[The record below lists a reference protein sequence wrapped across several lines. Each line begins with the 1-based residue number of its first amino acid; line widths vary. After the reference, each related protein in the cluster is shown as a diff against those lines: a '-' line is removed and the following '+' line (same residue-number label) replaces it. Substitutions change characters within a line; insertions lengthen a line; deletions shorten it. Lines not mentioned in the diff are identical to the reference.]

1 MQVEQKRRLLEQS
14 LERVVEQIG
23 DITQPTMARYYGR
36 FPAAVEAFERLWPGN
51 RAQLEGEMVE
61 RALYC
66 LMYWFESPGE
76 IEIMLGGSVLH
87 HNDTLRVPPE
97 WYAGLVD
104 ATIDVIVATIPPGNG
119 PELAGVG

>member
-36 FPAAVEAFERLWPGN
+36 FPAAVEAFERLWTGN

-61 RALYC
+61 HLRQLPVVEGRQPPC
-66 LMYWFESPGE
+66 L
-76 IEIMLGGSVLH
+76 
-87 HNDTLRVPPE
+87 
-97 WYAGLVD
+97 
-104 ATIDVIVATIPPGNG
+104 G
-119 PELAGVG
+119 PEALLHFD